1 MTTRAGSDDDLDEVA
16 MSFVDELMAEA
27 AQLSAEEA
35 AQHPSAEAY
44 ALAARGRERI
54 ARMAMGDAAPAF
66 ASGSADDLAT
76 AAHDGSQAA
85 IPIAFLAR
93 LAARA
98 ESGPPDVALPRVA
111 VTRIGCDESDPID
124 AERHQAERT
133 ASAEVPCG
141 GDTSRAGVP
150 R

>member
-1 MTTRAGSDDDLDEVA
+1 MTTRSGSDDDLDEVA

-85 IPIAFLAR
+85 IPIAWLMQQ
-93 LAARA
+93 ARA
-98 ESGPPDVALPRVA
+98 ERDEHAHDPGQEKSAHAAPEIVGPTHAEA
-111 VTRIGCDESDPID
+111 ADEAD
-124 AERHQAERT
+124 
-133 ASAEVPCG
+133 PCG
-141 GDTSRAGVP
+141 KVASPISEQR
-150 R
+150 